1 MHLDKGTYHTALA
14 EFLYNLVLAIV
25 HQSYH

>member
-1 MHLDKGTYHTALA
+1 MHLDKGMYHTALA